1 MKTSE
6 FLKKY
11 QPIPYQIFF
20 NALKNDTFSHAYLLS
35 GPKGSSLKNITIF
48 LAKSIVCQKDIFACE
63 CCDLCERIEKDNYPS
78 LFILDAK
85 KGIKIQ
91 ELKEKID
98 KFYVGSTE
106 KNSKNIYIILNIEY
120 LKTDCINMILKFLE
134 EPPQNTYALFTSEN
148 EMGVLPTILSRCEII
163 RFNSI
168 KKEYFYDLA
177 KSDSLPLKEISLL
190 SNMFNDYEEIKN
202 AKSNPA
208 FLLAEE
214 FLEIFISNI
223 QNSDK
228 LIFLIEKDILNK
240 ISIESCYYIY
250 DSLIILFKESL
261 KIYYHE
267 KTTLIDYD
275 KTLIKIKENIK
286 NLDEKIKFLM
296 EEENLINKNINLQLL
311 LLHSLRNL
319 F

>member
-35 GPKGSSLKNITIF
+35 GPKGSSLGNIAKFI
-48 LAKSIVCQKDIFACE
+48 AKSLVCTTSIFACE
-63 CCDLCERIEKDNYPS
+63 NCDLCSRVENNNYPS
-78 LFILDAK
+78 LIILDAK

-91 ELKEKID
+91 ELKDKISN
-98 KFYVGSTE
+98 FYVGTTE

-134 EPPQNTYALFTSEN
+134 EPPVNTYALFTTEN
-148 EMGVLPTILSRCEII
+148 ELGVLPTILSRCEII

-168 KKEYFYDLA
+168 NKEYFLDLA
-177 KSDSLPLKEISLL
+177 KADSLPLKEVSLL
-190 SNMFNDYEEIKN
+190 SNIYNDYEEIKN
-202 AKSNPA
+202 AKNNPA
-208 FLLAEE
+208 FLLSEE
-214 FLEIFISNI
+214 FLEIFITNI
-223 QNSDK
+223 QNVDK
-228 LIFLIEKDILNK
+228 LIFLVEKDILNRLTN
-240 ISIESCYYIY
+240 ESLYFIY

-261 KIYYHE
+261 KILYHD
-267 KTTLIDYD
+267 KTTLVDYD
-275 KTLIKIKENIK
+275 KTLVKIKENIK
-286 NLDEKIKFLM
+286 NLDQKTKFLM
-296 EEENLINKNINLQLL
+296 EEENLISKNINIQLL
-311 LLHSLRNL
+311 FLRTLRHL